1 MCIGKQGCI
10 PVGILVSRTFHASF
24 LFKIN
29 ILLLKSLID
38 IDLHFIKRD
47 VTWFVTLQTVSF

>member
-10 PVGILVSRTFHASF
+10 PVGILVSRTFHAAP